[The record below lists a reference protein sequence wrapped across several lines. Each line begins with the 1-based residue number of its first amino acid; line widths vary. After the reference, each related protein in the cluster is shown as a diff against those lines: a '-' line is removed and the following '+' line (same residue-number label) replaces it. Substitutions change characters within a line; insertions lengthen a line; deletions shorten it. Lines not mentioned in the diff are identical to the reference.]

1 MREYDYREP
10 ITGTVVEQLRRVLE
24 TDRVED
30 PVNRFAVQA
39 VAADMELTEL
49 VEFIVDADA
58 STYYEA
64 LVTARPD

>member
-24 TDRVED
+24 TDRVDE

-64 LVTARPD
+64 LVMARTN

>member
-10 ITGTVVEQLRRVLE
+10 ITGTVIEQLRRVLE
-24 TDRVED
+24 TDRVDE

-64 LVTARPD
+64 LVMARTD